1 MTTGIG
7 LISGGLDSIL
17 AAKILMGQGI
27 RIVGV
32 SFKTPFFGA
41 TRAKK
46 ASEKIGFELRIE
58 DISEEHIEMVKNPKH
73 GYGKNMNPCIDCH
86 ALMFRHAGRIMESER
101 ADFLFSGEVL
111 DERPMSQNY
120 RSLKVVAEES
130 GYAEHIMRPLSAKLL
145 PPTRPEKEGKV
156 DRETLLDIRGRSRKR
171 QMELAERFGITD
183 YPSPA
188 GGCLLTEA
196 GYSKRLKDL
205 LEHKKKTSVR
215 EVELLRF
222 GRHLR
227 MNDNT
232 KVIIGRNERENNEI
246 TSRIGSDDIVIE
258 TEGYPGPVG
267 IICGG
272 AGEDIIKMACAICAR
287 YSDAPADA
295 EVSVSVKA
303 EGRQRHIPV
312 RVADDEEIRELL
324 I

>member
-1 MTTGIG
+1 MATGIG

-17 AAKILMGQGI
+17 TARILMEQGI
-27 RIVGV
+27 RVIGI

-41 TRAKK
+41 TKAKR
-46 ASEKIGFELRIE
+46 ASEKIGFELRVE
-58 DISEEHIEMVKNPKH
+58 DISEEHIEMVRNPKH

-86 ALMFRHAGRIMESER
+86 ALMFRHAGRIMEAEG

-120 RSLKVVAEES
+120 RSLMVVAEES
-130 GYAEHIMRPLSAKLL
+130 GYAGHIIRPLSAKLL
-145 PPTRPEKEGKV
+145 PPSKPEKEGKV
-156 DRETLLDIRGRSRKR
+156 DRERLLDIRGRSRKR
-171 QMELAERFGITD
+171 QMELAEKFGITD

-196 GYSKRLKDL
+196 GFSKRLKDL
-205 LEHKKKTSVR
+205 LEHKEETTVK

-227 MNDNT
+227 INDNT
-232 KVIIGRNERENNEI
+232 KVIIGRNEGENNEI
-246 TSRIGSDDIVIE
+246 SARAGAEDTVIE
-258 TEGYPGPVG
+258 AEGYPGPVG

-272 AGEDIIKMACAICAR
+272 AGEEIIKRACAICAR

-295 EVSVSVKA
+295 EVSVRIRTK
-303 EGRQRHIPV
+303 GRERHIPV
-312 RVADDEEIRELL
+312 RPADDEEIRGLL